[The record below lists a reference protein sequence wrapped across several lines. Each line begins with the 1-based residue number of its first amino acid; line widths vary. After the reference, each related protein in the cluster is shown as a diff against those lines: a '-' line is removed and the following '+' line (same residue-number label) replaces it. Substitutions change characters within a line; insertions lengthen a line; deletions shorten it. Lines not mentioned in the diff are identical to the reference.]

1 MAGQGYIPW
10 TGKEGKVEHISK
22 VLKGFPPGTDT
33 PDPKILEEDNE
44 DTLEVRRESLRCS
57 LNVSDL
63 SNTFENWKP
72 WPGAESCYKAFQRFA
87 TVDNS
92 PPLLAAYGGVGN
104 GKTYFLEATAI
115 ELYKRGIYARR
126 LVFRNIFE
134 SLMDTMKRDNSEPS
148 SSSYSERLERVCK
161 VNILLIDDIGMG
173 SFDTE
178 KSWSL
183 QCSILEAIIVHRY
196 HEKLKT
202 AIITNMDFVQLPERV
217 VSRFQDSALAVLVL
231 NEGEDYRPEKR
242 KGVR

>member
-1 MAGQGYIPW
+1 MN
-10 TGKEGKVEHISK
+10 
-22 VLKGFPPGTDT
+22 T
-33 PDPKILEEDNE
+33 PDPKILEEDKGE
-44 DTLEVRRESLRCS
+44 TLEVRREKLRSS

-63 SNTFENWKP
+63 GNTFENWKP
-72 WPGAESCYKAFQRFA
+72 WPGAESCYKAFQSFA
-87 TVDNS
+87 TSDYS

-115 ELYKRGIYARR
+115 ELYKRGIYARV
-126 LVFRNIFE
+126 LVFRKIFE
-134 SLMDTMKRDNSEPS
+134 GLMDTMRRDNAEPGS
-148 SSSYSERLERVCK
+148 ATYSQRLDRICK
-161 VNILLIDDIGMG
+161 VDILLIDDIGMG

-217 VSRFQDSALAVLVL
+217 VSRFQDSEIAVLVL
-231 NEGEDYRPEKR
+231 NEGEDYRPGKKEKE
-242 KGVR
+242 G